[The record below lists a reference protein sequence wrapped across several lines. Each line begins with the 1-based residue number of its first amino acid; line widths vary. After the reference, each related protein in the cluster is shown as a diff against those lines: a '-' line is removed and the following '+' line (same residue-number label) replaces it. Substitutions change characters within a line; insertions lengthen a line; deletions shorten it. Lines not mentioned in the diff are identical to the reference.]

1 MSLLAWSYLSVQY
14 LLGLGRSGFIA
25 VLAVA
30 AVAEVALLAGIGA
43 DLEQVALALMSL
55 QLVCAAVIV
64 TLSFRTRAGLA
75 RPEDGVVAEALDLDV
90 APGEL
95 PVEDPH
101 PAGAPRSVR
110 LGLRRHRAEPAD
122 H

>member
-25 VLAVA
+25 LLAVA
-30 AVAEVALLAGIGA
+30 AVAEVALLVGIGA
-43 DLEQVALALMSL
+43 DLEEVALALMCL

-64 TLSFRTRAGLA
+64 TLSFRTRAAPAEAEHGVLA
-75 RPEDGVVAEALDLDV
+75 DALDLGV

-101 PAGAPRSVR
+101 SARAAGAVR